1 MNADFQKRLMSE
13 SDLMG
18 RRFPQFALF
27 QGDGSYSFAPRG
39 SVFWGGTLK
48 TNFDTEY
55 SLAVVYP
62 PNYPHG
68 QIKAFIREL
77 MNIST
82 PHKYMDGHLSG
93 YTVSVEGLN
102 AFLPVSKAAWFYHP
116 EHDACG
122 KAIAVGVEQVYA
134 SGKKIG
140 NLVVSAY
147 APIRHLARHQS
158 KKNYMSGATPYAIAM
173 DHDGSSL
180 IFPQYGDRVIYA
192 PLSEATGIARR
203 KGLDSRPDALTGYCW
218 QLRISGWKG
227 DRGAA
232 SLLDVLND

>member
-82 PHKYMDGHLSG
+82 PHKYMDGHLCLYSNDHG
-93 YTVSVEGLN
+93 GGGEGI
-102 AFLPVSKAAWFYHP
+102 
-116 EHDACG
+116 D
-122 KAIAVGVEQVYA
+122 